1 MAVEQ
6 VMKKHDKQLRPSRL
20 AFHWRLDRSYFLHS
34 RSTGILIAAEAT
46 GDNQITDNI
55 EAQFFLAHHF
65 LRAADI
71 VK

>member
-6 VMKKHDKQLRPSRL
+6 VMKHAKQLRLRRL
-20 AFHWRLDRSYFLHS
+20 AFHWRLDRSYFH
-34 RSTGILIAAEAT
+34 STGILIAAEAT

-55 EAQFFLAHHF
+55 EAQFFLTHHF
-65 LRAADI
+65 LRAAVI